1 MTWRETDKMDERLR
15 FIAGCLA
22 EDETMSALCEAFGI
36 SRKTGYKWLERYRS
50 QGAAGLCDLPRAPLV
65 HGRATALDL
74 VERIVAEKEAHPLWG
89 PKKIMARL
97 RRRRPDLAWPA
108 ASTAGEILK
117 RHGLVK
123 GRGRA
128 RWKSAGN
135 GPWPEVTAP
144 NAVWTADHKGWFRT
158 GDRWRC
164 EPLTVMDAKSR
175 YMLGLE
181 AVGSTAEAEA
191 WPVFERLF
199 DEYGLPDRLRS
210 DNGSPFAGAGIAG
223 LTPLAVRF
231 VKLGIALE
239 RIDPGK
245 PQQNGRHERFH
256 LTLLPLAKHPQANRA
271 EQQRAF
277 DAFRREYNEERPHEA
292 LGQTPPC
299 DHYRPSERRMP
310 TTLPEPDYSASA
322 AVRQVRHSG
331 EIKWNGGL
339 VYVSQTLAGEAVA
352 VEETA
357 DGEWMVRFYAYPIGV
372 IDLRHTGE
380 MKLRRRSAAA
390 ASPTAA
396 PCGSAAA
403 ASPGARSAME
413 PAPP

>member
-22 EDETMSALCEAFGI
+22 EEETMSALCEAFGI

-50 QGAAGLCDLPRAPLV
+50 QGAAGLCDLPRAPHF
-65 HGRATALDL
+65 HGRATAVDV

-89 PKKIMARL
+89 PKKIVARL
-97 RRRRPDLAWPA
+97 RRRQPDLAWPA

-210 DNGSPFAGAGIAG
+210 DNGSPFAGVGIAG

-231 VKLGIALE
+231 VKLGIGLE

-256 LTLLPLAKHPQANRA
+256 LTLLPLAK
-271 EQQRAF
+271 QR
-277 DAFRREYNEERPHEA
+277 
-292 LGQTPPC
+292 TV
-299 DHYRPSERRMP
+299 PSS
-310 TTLPEPDYSASA
+310 SAPSTRSA
-322 AVRQVRHSG
+322 ANTTRSDRTKRSARRRPASTTERASG
-331 EIKWNGGL
+331 SCRRRCRNRTI
-339 VYVSQTLAGEAVA
+339 
-352 VEETA
+352 
-357 DGEWMVRFYAYPIGV
+357 
-372 IDLRHTGE
+372 
-380 MKLRRRSAAA
+380 LRRRRCVRFATAARSNGMAAWSMSRRRSPAKRSRSRRRRA
-390 ASPTAA
+390 ASGRCAFMPIRL
-396 PCGSAAA
+396 
-403 ASPGARSAME
+403 ASSTFATRAR
-413 PAPP
+413 